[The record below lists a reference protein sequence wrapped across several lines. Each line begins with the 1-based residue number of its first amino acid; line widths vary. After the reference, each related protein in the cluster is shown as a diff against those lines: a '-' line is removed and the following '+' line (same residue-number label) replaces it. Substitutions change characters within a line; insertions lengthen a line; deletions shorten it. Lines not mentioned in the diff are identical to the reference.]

1 MKAER
6 RTRGEKGSVN
16 AIKIH
21 YTHVWSYNE
30 HLVLECKFY
39 VVNLLLVI
47 TWKKNKF
54 SVQRNLSWIADFKI
68 VWSKTAPRQNVLETD
83 EQLSKAVA
91 GIFQSV
97 CPPSSK
103 GSTLLWIGVPD
114 KSIAFVWKNSFI
126 RKHCWHA
133 LHAHCHQGSLS
144 VSKWVRRSVEL
155 PAASGLA
162 PESLSDHGG
171 QVRVSGHHCHVKI
184 ACLVQQQAGTPWVG
198 SVVTPKDN
206 SPLPGWC
213 ASLENERSAFPGKW
227 LIHCQQCVPEPLL
240 EGNTS
245 LC

>member
-6 RTRGEKGSVN
+6 RTKGEKGSVN

-83 EQLSKAVA
+83 EQLSETVA

-114 KSIAFVWKNSFI
+114 KSTAFVWKNSFI

-155 PAASGLA
+155 PAASGFSTW
-162 PESLSDHGG
+162 ESVWPWG
-171 QVRVSGHHCHVKI
+171 SG
-184 ACLVQQQAGTPWVG
+184 
-198 SVVTPKDN
+198 
-206 SPLPGWC
+206 
-213 ASLENERSAFPGKW
+213 
-227 LIHCQQCVPEPLL
+227 
-240 EGNTS
+240 
-245 LC
+245 